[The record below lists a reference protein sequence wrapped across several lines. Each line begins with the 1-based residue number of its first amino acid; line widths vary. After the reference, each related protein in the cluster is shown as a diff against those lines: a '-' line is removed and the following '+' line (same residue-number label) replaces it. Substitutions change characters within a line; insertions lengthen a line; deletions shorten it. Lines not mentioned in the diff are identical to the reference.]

1 VRAFAAKLP
10 SVGLTVALYL
20 ARYGRDAV
28 VVDDSA
34 SRARLIPQSAS
45 RARLIRQA
53 TTIRASR
60 ASPDPISWRGCVSRH
75 SCMAPL

>member
-1 VRAFAAKLP
+1 MLDCLIVGGGP
-10 SVGLTVALYL
+10 VGLTGALYL
-20 ARYGRDAV
+20 ARYRRDAV

-34 SRARLIPQSAS
+34 SRARLIP
-45 RARLIRQA
+45 QA

-75 SCMAPL
+75 SCMAPRWSMAG